1 MPPAYILSFVPVSK
15 TCVGM
20 TSAKKFTELAETQQ
34 FDVIADILKK
44 KYDDRVKEWHNAN
57 AHRDDALRR
66 VEQLESHLLRIQ
78 MKSGNS
84 AHETLA
90 DSLIK
95 LLMSNALGDRI
106 ITLFH
111 PDNAPLE
118 LQKEAVHVF
127 KFMEGNRK
135 RKRDV

>member
-1 MPPAYILSFVPVSK
+1 
-15 TCVGM
+15 
-20 TSAKKFTELAETQQ
+20 
-34 FDVIADILKK
+34 
-44 KYDDRVKEWHNAN
+44 
-57 AHRDDALRR
+57 
-66 VEQLESHLLRIQ
+66 

-95 LLMSNALGDRI
+95 LLMSNALGERI